1 MDFLFLVGLTD
12 CQMPLP
18 CAAIAGWCFTM
29 NKTQLKSVS
38 QQWNCRDAHF
48 VQIIYQYLFPL
59 DCWCRTFAISSYSQN
74 AIFCFFFLLRIQC
87 STAAFTLRMNRMVIY
102 SAMRIQCNL
111 YKIKIEKIWKNSYS
125 NSDARMQLA
134 IWNRVDLCW
143 TLDRIADKCVADA
156 FTLLNSI
163 SKTAVSVAPVC
174 VCGCSADCFSFE
186 FELALNLLLISTI
199 SSRWLWLTVVRVALE
214 PIDSLGGITQP

>member
-1 MDFLFLVGLTD
+1 MKLQRCSFCSNHLSIFISTRLLVPHIRNFFLRSK
-12 CQMPLP
+12 CN
-18 CAAIAGWCFTM
+18 IY
-29 NKTQLKSVS
+29 
-38 QQWNCRDAHF
+38 F
-48 VQIIYQYLFPL
+48 V
-59 DCWCRTFAISSYSQN
+59 
-74 AIFCFFFLLRIQC
+74 FFLLRIQC

-186 FELALNLLLISTI
+186 FELALNLLLIFTI